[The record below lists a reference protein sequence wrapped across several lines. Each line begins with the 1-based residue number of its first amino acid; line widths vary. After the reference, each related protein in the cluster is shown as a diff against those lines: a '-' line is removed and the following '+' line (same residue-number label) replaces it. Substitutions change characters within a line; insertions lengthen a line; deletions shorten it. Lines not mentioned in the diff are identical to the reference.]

1 MTPMV
6 QIRKHTDRDRDMTIL
21 RVSGRITAREII
33 DAMEDYYQGELT
45 TNLVW
50 DYTSSDVSAI
60 TSAQLHEISSVA
72 KRYGPL
78 RKDGKTAIVAPD
90 DLAYGLGRMYE
101 ILNEINEIP
110 VQYMIFKNLDDAL
123 RWFET

>member
-123 RWFET
+123 SWFET